1 MCLRCQSNTFPFSEQ
16 SNSDISLIN
25 VGFINFLFSKDTK
38 IFQDKNL
45 NLFFTEYNSIETPFN
60 DSDHPVSTDSKCYDI
75 NDFNKVNINRNSFL
89 ATLHLNIMSLL
100 KHFDHLQ
107 NYLSLLKHSSD
118 IIVILEHEINKNLMN
133 VDFTLQRYTF
143 YFNETE
149 SSHGG
154 TSFFYF

>member
-1 MCLRCQSNTFPFSEQ
+1 
-16 SNSDISLIN
+16 
-25 VGFINFLFSKDTK
+25 
-38 IFQDKNL
+38 
-45 NLFFTEYNSIETPFN
+45 
-60 DSDHPVSTDSKCYDI
+60 
-75 NDFNKVNINRNSFL
+75 
-89 ATLHLNIMSLL
+89 MSLL

-133 VDFTLQRYTF
+133 VDFTLQGYTF

-154 TSFFYF
+154 TSFFNF